1 MDAMLK
7 ISHAFLDLNLG
18 GQQLRI
24 ENVGGHHSEPGKLA
38 HLDLALNR
46 EY

>member
-1 MDAMLK
+1 MLE
-7 ISHAFLDLNLG
+7 ICDAFLDLNLG
-18 GQQLRI
+18 GHQFRI
-24 ENVGGHHSEPGKLA
+24 ENVGGHHSEAGKLA